1 MQFPQLKGEAVN
13 NKINQ
18 FLLPLVI
25 GFILLGIAIISN
37 QTPNQDLQ
45 NMPSLPKPIAKEMV
59 LITSAGQSTDTY
71 IIKDIANKLMIH
83 NYFMP
88 QANTLDLDD
97 IQSVV
102 FVVGYSEIND
112 TLFDTT
118 YESEIDRIKNLI
130 ESCKELDLTVIT
142 VFIGGEHRKDTKT
155 VWMLDY
161 IGTHSDYIITTA
173 DGDKDQMLY
182 KLASELKIPFTIVN
196 KLDDIS
202 EPFASAFR

>member
-1 MQFPQLKGEAVN
+1 MNK
-13 NKINQ
+13 KINQ
-18 FLLPLVI
+18 FILPLAVC
-25 GFILLGIAIISN
+25 FILIGIAITSN
-37 QTPNQDLQ
+37 QPPNQDLQ

-88 QANTLDLDD
+88 QASKLDLED

-118 YESEIDRIKNLI
+118 YEGEKERIEKLI
-130 ESCKELDLTVIT
+130 ESCNALDLTVIT
-142 VFIGGEHRKDTKT
+142 VFIGGNHRKDKRT

-161 IGTHSDYIITTA
+161 IGSNSDYIITTA
-173 DGDKDQMLY
+173 DGDRDQSLY
-182 KLASELKIPFTIVN
+182 SLANELKIPFTIVD

>member
-1 MQFPQLKGEAVN
+1 M
-13 NKINQ
+13 NKNIRQ
-18 FLLPLVI
+18 FLLPLAV
-25 GFILLGIAIISN
+25 GFILFGIAIISN

-88 QANTLDLDD
+88 QASTLDLDD

-102 FVVGYSEIND
+102 LVVGYSEIND

-118 YESEIDRIKNLI
+118 YESEVERIKKLI
-130 ESCKELDLTVIT
+130 DSCNALDLTVIT
-142 VFIGGEHRKDTKT
+142 VFIGGEHRKDIRT

-161 IGTHSDYIITTA
+161 IGSNSDYIITTA
-173 DGDKDQMLY
+173 DGDKDQSLY
-182 KLASELKIPFTIVN
+182 RLASELKIPFTIVN

>member
-1 MQFPQLKGEAVN
+1 MNK
-13 NKINQ
+13 KINQ
-18 FLLPLVI
+18 FLLPLAI
-25 GFILLGIAIISN
+25 GFILISIAIISN

-88 QANTLDLDD
+88 QASTLDLDD

-118 YESEIDRIKNLI
+118 YENEIDRIKKLI
-130 ESCKELDLTVIT
+130 DSCNELDLTVIT
-142 VFIGGEHRKDTKT
+142 VFIGGEHRKDAKT

-161 IGTHSDYIITTA
+161 IGTNSDYIITTA
-173 DGDKDQMLY
+173 DGDKDHSLY
-182 KLASELKIPFTIVN
+182 KLANELKIPFTIVN